1 MYIPYILKELW
12 NRKARTAG
20 VVLTVAIITAMM
32 IFTTALMAAYSTAIY
47 LPFKNID
54 ANLVLQRADNTTE
67 SLGAGIRAPFGKGA
81 FPQQTADIISAVLHV
96 ENISKSLIVWN
107 FKKESFSTVEGV
119 EPESPW
125 GNKLQSWVT
134 SGRFLVPTDK
144 NVVILESHFAKFNHE
159 KVGDTIFLGNET
171 FQVIGI
177 LTIQEGSQVFASNM
191 YIVLPDAQRL
201 SNIGSYNQI
210 YIKLDDLS
218 NEDRVRSAID
228 GFDKK
233 IIILSGSALSPSISN
248 FARIYGKFYLLG
260 IIFIALI
267 SALILIK
274 ITVMGLLERRK
285 DIAVMQ
291 AVGWRRR
298 DILSQLLSEFMLQ
311 VIAGFVIGVIAAIA
325 MASALGTIH
334 IQSKPTGLE
343 QPVDISAPLTIEFL
357 TVFEYFLLIIVISAT
372 VAYILSRKIAAIKPI
387 DNLRS
392 I

>member
-1 MYIPYILKELW
+1 MYVPYILKELGK
-12 NRKARTAG
+12 RKARTAG

-47 LPFKNID
+47 LPFENID
-54 ANLVLQRADNTTE
+54 ANLILQRADNTTTA
-67 SLGAGIRAPFGKGA
+67 LGAEIRAPFGKGA
-81 FPQQTADIISAVLHV
+81 FPQETADIIATMPHV
-96 ENISKSLIVWN
+96 ENISKSLIVWH
-107 FKKESFSTVEGV
+107 FKKEGFSTVEGV

-125 GNKLQSWVT
+125 SKKLRSWVT
-134 SGRFLVPTDK
+134 SGRFLIPTDK

-159 KVGDTIFLGNET
+159 KVGDTILLGNET
-171 FQVIGI
+171 FQIIGI
-177 LTIQEGSQVFASNM
+177 LAVQEGSQVFASNM
-191 YIVLPDAQRL
+191 YIALPDAQRL
-201 SNIGSYNQI
+201 SNISSYNQI

-218 NEDRVRSAID
+218 NEDSVRSAISS
-228 GFDKK
+228 FDKQ
-233 IIILSGSALSPSISN
+233 IIILSGSALSPSVSN
-248 FARIYGKFYLLG
+248 FASIYRKFYLLG
-260 IIFIALI
+260 ITFITLI

-298 DILSQLLSEFMLQ
+298 DILRQLLAEFLLQ
-311 VIAGFVIGVIAAIA
+311 VSAGFVIGVIVAIA
-325 MASALGTIH
+325 MATALGTIH

-343 QPVDISAPLTIEFL
+343 QPVDISAPLTITLL